1 MVGARS
7 VVIVDA
13 VRSPMVAAGAD
24 PVLSGLSDV
33 EWLAQVLK
41 GLLDRTDVDPRVV
54 DDVVAG
60 SAAPN
65 DEVPVSLGSR
75 AWLAA
80 RLPGQVAST
89 VPKTDAGIGSCAVH
103 VAVQRVLAKECD
115 VVVAGGVGSRSTTC
129 SGEDP
134 RVLDDWLAAETV
146 CAKWKLTREQLD
158 EYALRSQRRAAEV
171 AAANE
176 FRDEIVPVTVWTS
189 LVRRAVCDDMTIHA
203 ELTARDLAKLP
214 TLGELAGWGER
225 FPEIGG
231 RVTAGNS
238 GLSADGASVVLIS
251 DERRARD
258 LGLRARARIHSVA
271 VAVSGDD
278 PITTLTG
285 QMSAA
290 AAALKR
296 LGLRP
301 RQMDHF
307 EVCETS
313 AAIPLAWQAEFD
325 VNPDMLNP
333 RGGAIAL
340 GHAAG
345 ASCARMLTTML
356 NALEATGGRYGLQV
370 MGAASGPATLFIVER
385 LRTTQRRV
393 NQDVYN
399 RYSAAAAPVRAW
411 QDAGRPRGE

>member
-13 VRSPMVAAGAD
+13 VRSPMAAAGAD
-24 PVLSGLSDV
+24 GVFSELSGV
-33 EWLAQVLK
+33 ELLAQVLR

-54 DDVVAG
+54 DWVAAG
-60 SAAPN
+60 RAGPNEPN
-65 DEVPVSLGSR
+65 DELPVSLGSR

-89 VPKTDAGIGSCAVH
+89 VPKAGAGIGSRAVH
-103 VAVQRVLAKECD
+103 VAVQRVLAKECG

-134 RVLDDWLAAETV
+134 RVCDDWVAAEMV

-158 EYALRSQRRAAEV
+158 EYALRSHRRAAEV

-176 FRDEIVPVTVWTS
+176 FRHEIVPVTVWGS
-189 LVRRAVCDDMTIHA
+189 QVCRAVCDDMTIHA
-203 ELTARDLAKLP
+203 KLTAGDLAKLP
-214 TLGELAGWGER
+214 TLGERAGWGER
-225 FPEIGG
+225 FPEIQG

-258 LGLRARARIHSVA
+258 LGLRARARVHSVA
-271 VAVSGDD
+271 VAVSSDD
-278 PITTLTG
+278 PITRLTG
-285 QMSAA
+285 HMSAA

-325 VNPDMLNP
+325 VHPDMLNP

-385 LRTTQRRV
+385 L
-393 NQDVYN
+393 
-399 RYSAAAAPVRAW
+399 
-411 QDAGRPRGE
+411 

>member
-13 VRSPMVAAGAD
+13 VRSPMAVAGAD
-24 PVLSGLSDV
+24 GVFSGLSGV
-33 EWLAQVLK
+33 ELLAQVLR

-60 SAAPN
+60 RAGPN
-65 DEVPVSLGSR
+65 DEVPVSLGRR

-89 VPKTDAGIGSCAVH
+89 VPKAGAGIGSRAVH
-103 VAVQRVLAKECD
+103 VAVQRVLAKECG
-115 VVVAGGVGSRSTTC
+115 VVVAGGVESRSTTC
-129 SGEDP
+129 SREDP
-134 RVLDDWLAAETV
+134 RVFDDWVAAEMV

-158 EYALRSQRRAAEV
+158 EYALRSHRRAAEV

-176 FRDEIVPVTVWTS
+176 FRDEIVPVTVWRS
-189 LVRRAVCDDMTIHA
+189 LGCRAVCDDTTIRA
-203 ELTARDLAKLP
+203 ELTAGDLAKLP
-214 TLGELAGWGER
+214 TLGERAGWGER
-225 FPEIGG
+225 FPEIRG

-258 LGLRARARIHSVA
+258 LGLRARARVHSVA

-285 QMSAA
+285 HMSAA

-356 NALEATGGRYGLQV
+356 YALEATGGRYGLQV
-370 MGAASGPATLFIVER
+370 MGAASGPATIFIVER
-385 LRTTQRRV
+385 L
-393 NQDVYN
+393 
-399 RYSAAAAPVRAW
+399 
-411 QDAGRPRGE
+411 